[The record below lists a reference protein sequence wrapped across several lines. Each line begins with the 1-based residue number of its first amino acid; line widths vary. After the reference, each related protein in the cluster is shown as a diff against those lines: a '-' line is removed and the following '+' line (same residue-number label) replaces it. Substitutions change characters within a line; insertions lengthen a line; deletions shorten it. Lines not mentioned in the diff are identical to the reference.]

1 MWTDA
6 PFQNPETPSFPP
18 YPGPS
23 FDEAIAP
30 LLAFGDN
37 RGVPRVVGLTS
48 GGGSDV
54 DSDIGILAN
63 ATGAVAGEAGVDCDG
78 DGVADIA
85 EGEPIICSAF
95 ASAGL
100 AT

>member
-6 PFQNPETPSFPP
+6 PFHSPETSGTPL

-37 RGVPRVVGLTS
+37 KGVPRVVGLTS
-48 GGGSDV
+48 GGGTNV
-54 DSDIGILAN
+54 DNDIGILAN
-63 ATGAVAGEAGVDCDG
+63 ATGAVAGEAGIDCDG
-78 DGVADIA
+78 DGVSDIA
-85 EGEPIICSAF
+85 EGEPIICDAF